1 VNKKLLLIC
10 MAAALSLMVG
20 CAGPTQE
27 LPPVVDSEYPETD
40 LPQPYPGGEPAPD
53 LETGMPLPPEQ
64 APAPVPSTST
74 AVTSLVNQARA
85 QYNTRDYQSAI
96 ATAERGLRI
105 DRRSAELYLILAQSY
120 VQLAMPEKAGQF
132 VQQGLRFAP
141 SGSPVAESLRRVQG
155 VLSGS

>member
-1 VNKKLLLIC
+1 MNKKLLLIC
-10 MAAALSLMVG
+10 MAGALLLMVG

-27 LPPVVDSEYPETD
+27 LPPVIDSEYPETD
-40 LPQPYPGGEPAPD
+40 LPQPYPGGEPAPGI
-53 LETGMPLPPEQ
+53 ETGMPPEQ
-64 APAPVPSTST
+64 APVPVPSTST

-155 VLSGS
+155 VLSGN